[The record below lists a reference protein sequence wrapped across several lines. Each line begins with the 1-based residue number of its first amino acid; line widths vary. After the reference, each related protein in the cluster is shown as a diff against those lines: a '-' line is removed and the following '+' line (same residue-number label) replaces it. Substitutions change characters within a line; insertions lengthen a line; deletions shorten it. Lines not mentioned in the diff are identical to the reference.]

1 MKTYTQMKSIQDFNK
16 KALLGALLAA
26 GMVMGSASVSA
37 LTATGTMTVS
47 ATLTSSCSVSASSLT
62 FASVAALTS
71 SSDVPGDTGSTL
83 QIACTSGVTAP
94 TIWSDTARTLVNG
107 ANNFGFNLSQIAGAD
122 SDDLPTTTGAAQAIT
137 GFTADGT
144 AKTVTIYGK
153 ILAANFGG
161 KPAGTYTKDII
172 LSVNY

>member
-1 MKTYTQMKSIQDFNK
+1 MKTYTQMKSFQDFNK
-16 KALLGALLAA
+16 KALFGALLAA

-37 LTATGTMTVS
+37 ATQTGTMTVT
-47 ATLTSSCSVSASSLT
+47 ATLTGSCTVSASSLT

-71 SSDVPGDTGSTL
+71 SSDVTGDTGSTL
-83 QIACTSGVTAP
+83 TIACTSGVTAP
-94 TIWSDTARTLVNG
+94 TIWSDTGRTLVNG
-107 ANNFGFNLSQIAGAD
+107 ANNFAFNLSQIAGAA
-122 SDDLPTTTGAAQAIT
+122 SDDLPTTTGTAQAIT

-144 AKTVTIYGK
+144 AKTVMIYGK

-161 KPAGTYTKDII
+161 KPAGTYTKAVT